1 METIRVRQNP
11 IHSTIIDNDI
21 FFVDDYTNGN
31 DSHCQAVHIKQYVL
45 SGKTIGGSGAGDI
58 VDIDSTQTLTNKRLN
73 NPKIN
78 SSVNLVSTSE
88 ELNKLHNN
96 NITPNDLTALHTYAE
111 KLPALSDLSTS
122 KTVQAQIEN
131 IKNMVEASNYY
142 LYHKIFKADNAN
154 KTFSYEDILS
164 ELNID
169 KDIYYIVPGSLMVQL
184 CLVEKITNHYSFLN
198 LEAGGTPT
206 CYYEEE
212 YNITADKNIFSKFVL
227 QSITIDNWYNIKIF
241 FKLGLL

>member
-1 METIRVRQNP
+1 M
-11 IHSTIIDNDI
+11 
-21 FFVDDYTNGN
+21 DDYATGN
-31 DSHCQAVHIKQYVL
+31 DSHCQAIHIKQYVL
-45 SGKTIGGSGAGDI
+45 NGKTIGGTESGDI
-58 VDIDSTQTLTNKRLN
+58 VDTDKVQTLKNKRLYE
-73 NPKIN
+73 PQIN
-78 SSVNLVSTSE
+78 SETKLLSTSE

>member
-21 FFVDDYTNGN
+21 FFVDDYVNGN
-31 DSHCQAVHIKQYVL
+31 DSHCQAIHIKQYVL
-45 SGKTIGGSGAGDI
+45 NGKTIGGTESGDI
-58 VDIDSTQTLTNKRLN
+58 VDTDKVQTLKNKRLN
-73 NPKIN
+73 EPQIN
-78 SSVNLVSTSE
+78 SETKLLSTSE

-122 KTVQAQIEN
+122 KTVQAQIDN

-184 CLVEKITNHYSFLN
+184 YYIDKLNHNYVMHSLG
-198 LEAGGTPT
+198 EGQTHSCT
-206 CYYEEE
+206 YKEDE
-212 YNITADKNIFSKFVL
+212 NIVADKYYFREL
-227 QSITIDNWYNIKIF
+227 SIDSLISGEWYNIKIF

>member
-1 METIRVRQNP
+1 METIRVRNNP
-11 IHSTIIDNDI
+11 IHSTIIDEDI

-31 DSHCQAVHIKQYVL
+31 DSHCQAIHIKQYVL
-45 SGKTIGGSGAGDI
+45 NGKTIGGSGAGDI
-58 VDIDSTQTLTNKRLN
+58 VDLDSTQTLTNKRLN

-131 IKNMVEASNYY
+131 IKNMVEASNYF
-142 LYHKIFKADNAN
+142 LYHKTFKATSSTKEFD
-154 KTFSYEDILS
+154 YETILN

-169 KDIYYIVPGSLMVQL
+169 TNIYYIVPGSIMVQL
-184 CLVEKITNHYSFLN
+184 YYVDKLSHNYVMHSLGEGQTHSCL
-198 LEAGGTPT
+198 
-206 CYYEEE
+206 YYEDEDILHNK
-212 YNITADKNIFSKFVL
+212 YYFKKIFIANFISGE
-227 QSITIDNWYNIKIF
+227 WYNIKIF

>member
-21 FFVDDYTNGN
+21 FFVDDYTTGN
-31 DSHCQAVHIKQYVL
+31 DSHCQAIHIKQYVL
-45 SGKTIGGSGAGDI
+45 NGKTIGGSGAGDI
-58 VDIDSTQTLTNKRLN
+58 VDIDSTQTLKNKRLN

-78 SSVNLVSTSE
+78 SNIALLSTSE
-88 ELNKLHNN
+88 ELNKFHNID
-96 NITPNDLTALHTYAE
+96 ITQEDLTALHTYAE

-142 LYHKIFKADNAN
+142 LYHKTFKAEADNKA
-154 KTFSYEDILS
+154 FDYETILN

-169 KDIYYIVPGSLMVQL
+169 KNKYYIVPGSIMVQL
-184 CLVEKITNHYSFLN
+184 YYVDKLNHNYVMHSLGEGQTHSCL
-198 LEAGGTPT
+198 
-206 CYYEEE
+206 YYEDEDILHNK
-212 YNITADKNIFSKFVL
+212 YYFKNIF
-227 QSITIDNWYNIKIF
+227 IDNFISGEWYNIKIF

>member
-21 FFVDDYTNGN
+21 FFVDDYTTGN
-31 DSHCQAVHIKQYVL
+31 DSHCQAIHIKQYVL
-45 SGKTIGGSGAGDI
+45 NGKTIGGTESGDI
-58 VDIDSTQTLTNKRLN
+58 VDTDKVQTLKNKRLYE
-73 NPKIN
+73 PQIN
-78 SSVNLVSTSE
+78 SEKILLSTSE

>member
-21 FFVDDYTNGN
+21 FFVDDYVNGN
-31 DSHCQAVHIKQYVL
+31 DSHCQAIHIKQYVL
-45 SGKTIGGSGAGDI
+45 NGKTIGGTESGDI
-58 VDIDSTQTLTNKRLN
+58 VDTDKVQTLKNKRLYE
-73 NPKIN
+73 PQIN
-78 SSVNLVSTSE
+78 SETKLLSTSE
-88 ELNKLHNN
+88 ELNKLHNI